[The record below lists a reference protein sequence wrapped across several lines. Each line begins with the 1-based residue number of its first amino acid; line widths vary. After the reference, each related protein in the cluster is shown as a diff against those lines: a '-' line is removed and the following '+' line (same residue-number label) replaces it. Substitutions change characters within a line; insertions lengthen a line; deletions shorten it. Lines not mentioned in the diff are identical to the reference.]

1 MAVMGR
7 WNWAAPGF
15 MRRLHAHIGI
25 SEGGGA
31 PLVGV
36 LTPVTQRPVAGIL
49 ERDSEPA
56 GGPAAADPDGTEDP
70 PSASAPG

>member
-15 MRRLHAHIGI
+15 MRRLHAQIGI

-36 LTPVTQRPVAGIL
+36 LTPGTQRPVAGIL